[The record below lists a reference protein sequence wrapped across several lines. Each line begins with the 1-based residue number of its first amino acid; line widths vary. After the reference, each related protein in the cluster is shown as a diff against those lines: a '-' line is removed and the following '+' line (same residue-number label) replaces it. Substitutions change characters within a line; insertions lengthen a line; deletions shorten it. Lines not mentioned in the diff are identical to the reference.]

1 MKQLYTRWGRELDSE
16 HVHQEYPRPL
26 LQRKSYINLNGYWEY
41 AITKEFRKPQHYDG
55 RILVP
60 FSPESALSGVGR
72 QLMPDEYL
80 WYRTKLSVDTARLDD
95 GCRLILHFGAVD
107 QACRVYVNGK
117 EAARHTGGYLPFSTD
132 ITACR
137 PEVLTQQFHSF
148 TSDSGRT
155 NSGEIDRGKTEYDNT
170 LAPTAATIDEW
181 ELVLAVRDLSDTS
194 YHAKG
199 KQKLKR
205 GGMFYTAQSGIW
217 QTVWMEYVP
226 TDYIEEIVTEPDLEQ
241 GLVRISI
248 RASSDLPVTIRIK
261 EPALY
266 NHSEAY
272 AESATVNC
280 ETAFASA
287 AISPSETICSSAA
300 HIQPPINSLAG
311 SPSSVPGIAADSRA
325 VTNSEAVTD
334 SETATTSGTA
344 ADSEAATTSGTA
356 ADSEAAI
363 TPGTAAD
370 SETATTPGTI
380 IEFTGRTNRNLEIS
394 LPIIRPWTCDEP
406 YLYYFT
412 VSMGEDVVTSY
423 FALRSFKIAADQ
435 NGIPRIFL
443 NGQIQFQ
450 NGVLDQGYWPD
461 GLYTAPSDEA
471 YIFDIM
477 EMKKM
482 GFNMLRK
489 HIKIEPRRWYYH
501 CDRLGMIVWQDM
513 VNGGSA
519 YKHWFVTYA
528 ATLLSR
534 NHWKIPDTCLRLLSR
549 THRKGRREFVLEM
562 KETIR
567 LLKGHPSIAVWV
579 IFNEGWGQFHAQEI
593 TRIAEECDNSRLI
606 DQASGW
612 FDQSGGHLQS
622 IHHYFFKM
630 KFAPEAKRATVLSE
644 FGGYSLRIPDH
655 SSFDKL
661 YGYGTFKDAAGL
673 KKAYND
679 RMQKVT
685 AQIPDGLCASVY
697 TQLSD
702 VEEEV
707 NGILTYDREVNKL
720 L

>member
-1 MKQLYTRWGRELDSE
+1 MQMKQLYTRWGRELDRE
-16 HVHQEYPRPL
+16 HVHQKYPRPL

-41 AITKEFRKPQHYDG
+41 AITRKFQKPQHYDG

-80 WYRTKLSVDTARLDD
+80 WYRTRLSVDANKLES
-95 GCRLILHFGAVD
+95 GYRLILHFGAVD

-117 EAARHTGGYLPFSTD
+117 EAARHTGGYLPFSAD

-137 PEVLTQQFHSF
+137 PEVLTRQFHSL

-155 NSGEIDRGKTEYDNT
+155 NKSEIDHGKTEYNNT
-170 LAPTAATIDEW
+170 LEPTAATIDEW

-226 TDYIEEIVTEPDLEQ
+226 ADYIEEIVTEPDLEQ

-266 NHSEAY
+266 NSSEAY

-280 ETAFASA
+280 ESSFASA
-287 AISPSETICSSAA
+287 AISSSETICSSAV
-300 HIQPPINSLAG
+300 HIQSPISSL
-311 SPSSVPGIAADSRA
+311 
-325 VTNSEAVTD
+325 
-334 SETATTSGTA
+334 
-344 ADSEAATTSGTA
+344 
-356 ADSEAAI
+356 
-363 TPGTAAD
+363 
-370 SETATTPGTI
+370 GTI
-380 IEFTGRTNRNLEIS
+380 VEFTGRTNHNLEIS
-394 LPIIRPWTCDEP
+394 LPTIRPWTCDEP

-435 NGIPRIFL
+435 NGIPRILL

-489 HIKIEPRRWYYH
+489 HIKIEPQRWYYH

-513 VNGGSA
+513 VNGGTA

-549 THRKGRREFVLEM
+549 THQKGRREFVLEM

-567 LLKGHPSIAVWV
+567 LLKGHPCIAVWV

-612 FDQSGGHLQS
+612 FDQRGGHLQS

-630 KFAPEAKRATVLSE
+630 KFAPESKRATVLSE
-644 FGGYSLRIPDH
+644 FGGYSLRNPDH
-655 SSFDKL
+655 SSCDKL
-661 YGYGTFKDAAGL
+661 YGYGTFKDAASL